1 MTMMELL
8 ACAGMI
14 AGFFFLLD
22 LNPVGFTDQLFSF
35 LLRKPR
41 TLKEEIN
48 ETTRRKKPNLLKR
61 EILEAQDVLSMT
73 GRGNRFSLVCALS
86 LGLFT
91 LGGSLAILIGN
102 FFLAPVMAVGFL
114 FVPFWYV
121 RLTASHYKNNVSA
134 ELETALS
141 IITTA
146 YLRNE
151 DILTAVEENL
161 NYLNP
166 PVKTVFQDFVTQV
179 KLINPDV
186 EAALKVLRGRI
197 ENDVFWEWCDAISDC
212 QLDRSL
218 KTTLTP
224 IVNKMSDMRIVNAE
238 LELLV
243 TEPRKEFITMALLVL
258 GNIPLMYFL
267 NRSWYETLMF
277 TTVGQLILAVTAAL
291 IFISTALVIKLTKPL
306 EYRR

>member
-14 AGFFFLLD
+14 AGFFFLLG
-22 LNPVGFTDQLFSF
+22 LKPVEFTDHLFSF

-61 EILEAQDVLSMT
+61 EILEAQGVLSMT

-243 TEPRKEFITMALLVL
+243 TEPRKEFITMVLLVL

-277 TTVGQLILAVTAAL
+277 TPVGQLILAVTAAL

>member
-22 LNPVGFTDQLFSF
+22 LKPVEFTDQLFSF

-61 EILEAQDVLSMT
+61 EILEAQDVLFMT

-91 LGGSLAILIGN
+91 LGGSLATLIGN

-243 TEPRKEFITMALLVL
+243 TEPRKEFITMVLLVL

-277 TTVGQLILAVTAAL
+277 TPVGQFILAVTAAL

>member
-14 AGFFFLLD
+14 AGFFFLLN
-22 LNPVGFTDQLFSF
+22 LKLVEFTDQLFSF
-35 LLRKPR
+35 LLHKPK

-48 ETTRRKKPNLLKR
+48 ETTRRKKPNLLVCVKHR
-61 EILEAQDVLSMT
+61 CIYHSMT

-186 EAALKVLRGRI
+186 EAVLKVLRGRI

-243 TEPRKEFITMALLVL
+243 TEPRKEFITMVLLVL

-277 TTVGQLILAVTAAL
+277 TPVGQLILAVTAAL

>member
-22 LNPVGFTDQLFSF
+22 LKPVEFTDQLFSF
-35 LLRKPR
+35 LLRKPK

-61 EILEAQDVLSMT
+61 EILEAQDILSMT

-186 EAALKVLRGRI
+186 EAALKILRGRI

-243 TEPRKEFITMALLVL
+243 TEPRKEFITMVLLVL

-277 TTVGQLILAVTAAL
+277 TPVGQLILAVTAAL

>member
-14 AGFFFLLD
+14 AGFFFLLN
-22 LNPVGFTDQLFSF
+22 LKLVEFTDQLFSF
-35 LLRKPR
+35 LLHKPK

-141 IITTA
+141 IITMA

-186 EAALKVLRGRI
+186 EAVLKVLRGRI

-243 TEPRKEFITMALLVL
+243 TEPRKEFITMVLLVL

-277 TTVGQLILAVTAAL
+277 TPVGQLILAVTAAL

>member
-1 MTMMELL
+1 M
-8 ACAGMI
+8 
-14 AGFFFLLD
+14 
-22 LNPVGFTDQLFSF
+22 
-35 LLRKPR
+35 
-41 TLKEEIN
+41 
-48 ETTRRKKPNLLKR
+48 
-61 EILEAQDVLSMT
+61 
-73 GRGNRFSLVCALS
+73 
-86 LGLFT
+86 
-91 LGGSLAILIGN
+91 
-102 FFLAPVMAVGFL
+102 
-114 FVPFWYV
+114 
-121 RLTASHYKNNVSA
+121 
-134 ELETALS
+134 
-141 IITTA
+141 
-146 YLRNE
+146 
-151 DILTAVEENL
+151 EENL

-186 EAALKVLRGRI
+186 EAVLKVLRGRI

-243 TEPRKEFITMALLVL
+243 TEPRKEFITMVLLVL

-277 TTVGQLILAVTAAL
+277 TPVGQLILAVTAAL

>member
-22 LNPVGFTDQLFSF
+22 LKPVEFTDQLFSF

-48 ETTRRKKPNLLKR
+48 ETTRRKKPYLLKR
-61 EILEAQDVLSMT
+61 EILEVQDVLSMT
-73 GRGNRFSLVCALS
+73 GRGSRFSLVCALS

-243 TEPRKEFITMALLVL
+243 TEPRKEFITMVLLVL

-277 TTVGQLILAVTAAL
+277 TPVGQMILAVTAAL